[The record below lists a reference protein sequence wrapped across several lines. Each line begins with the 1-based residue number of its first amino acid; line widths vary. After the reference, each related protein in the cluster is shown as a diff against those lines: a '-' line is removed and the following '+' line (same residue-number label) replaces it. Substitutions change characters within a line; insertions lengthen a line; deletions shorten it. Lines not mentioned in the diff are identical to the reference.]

1 MSLPYPD
8 FPLTSIPDFEIRL
21 PMTLYLG
28 SFING
33 LTHSLEK
40 LRQTSQASLFFM
52 CKTFILALHQGK
64 SVQNRGQSV
73 ILSGENHRLPYTII
87 GGVAT
92 LFRAQHHRNAAY
104 VAE

>member
-1 MSLPYPD
+1 
-8 FPLTSIPDFEIRL
+8 
-21 PMTLYLG
+21 MTLYLG

-40 LRQTSQASLFFM
+40 LRQTSRASLFFM
-52 CKTFILALHQGK
+52 CKTFILALYQGK

-87 GGVAT
+87 GGD
-92 LFRAQHHRNAAY
+92 
-104 VAE
+104 